1 MREGEEGGVAWFL
14 FLSFIKKKKKNLQ
27 THSQVVS
34 RATHVLPLKWPGM
47 RPRRVGH
54 VTPLSG
60 VSSPGNRPRD
70 GQHRLPR
77 HERDLPSG
85 GAQGAPAVL

>member
-1 MREGEEGGVAWFL
+1 MAWFL
-14 FLSFIKKKKKNLQ
+14 FLSFIKKKTKKTYKRTPKL
-27 THSQVVS
+27 SVEP
-34 RATHVLPLKWPGM
+34 HVPPLKRPG
-47 RPRRVGH
+47 RRLRRVGH

>member
-1 MREGEEGGVAWFL
+1 MEEWLGFYFCPSL
-14 FLSFIKKKKKNLQ
+14 KKKKKTYKRTPKL
-27 THSQVVS
+27 SVEP
-34 RATHVLPLKWPGM
+34 HVLPLKWPGM